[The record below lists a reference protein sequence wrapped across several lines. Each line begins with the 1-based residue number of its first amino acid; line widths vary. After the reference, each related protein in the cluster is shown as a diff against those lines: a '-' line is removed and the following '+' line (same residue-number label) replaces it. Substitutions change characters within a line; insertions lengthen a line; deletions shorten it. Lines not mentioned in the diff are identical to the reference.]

1 MKDTIRHLNDAA
13 SDVFDFFISVI
24 DESEISLVSNDSSGL
39 HYDAHTAAIIVQR
52 IVSSLA

>member
-13 SDVFDFFISVI
+13 SDLFDFFISVI
-24 DESEISLVSNDSSGL
+24 DESEISLVSNDSCGL

-52 IVSSLA
+52 IVSFLA